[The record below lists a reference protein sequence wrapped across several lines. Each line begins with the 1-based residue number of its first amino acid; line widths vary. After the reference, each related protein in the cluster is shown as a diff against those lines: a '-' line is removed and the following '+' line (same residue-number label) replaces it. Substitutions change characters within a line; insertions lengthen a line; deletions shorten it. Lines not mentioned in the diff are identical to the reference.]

1 MKKLLFI
8 FVAIFISTLSITA
21 VSAQTS
27 TEAPK
32 PKVEEP
38 KKTDDKKAESPVVG
52 VKWDVLI
59 SAPGQDYAGVL
70 KIEKD
75 GAGYK
80 GSVTTELGEA
90 PLGSIKVDGDSFTS
104 TIVVNAQ
111 GQNIDGTMSGKV
123 RDGKIA
129 GDLNLSGLGS
139 IPYTGKKP

>member
-8 FVAIFISTLSITA
+8 FAAIFISTLSITA
-21 VSAQTS
+21 VSAQTT

-38 KKTDDKKAESPVVG
+38 KKTDDKKVESPVG

-70 KIEKD
+70 KIEKVGD
-75 GAGYK
+75 VYK
-80 GSVTTELGEA
+80 GSVTTELGES
-90 PLGSIKVDGDSFTS
+90 PLGGIKVDGDSFTS

-111 GQNIDGTMSGKV
+111 GQTIDGTMSGKV
-123 RDGKIA
+123 KDGKIT
-129 GDLNLSGLGS
+129 GDMNLSGLGS